1 MSLAKVFFYFKLAC
15 TAAQIY
21 LLSFTS
27 SKSSGEPKIVLTSG
41 LKVFGITFQDAY
53 FGFEDSSYEPLSGPD
68 KMKHLGI
75 ELARYLTEDITYLLD
90 FSNDSAPLVV
100 KSNDLWLLARL
111 KTEVNGISYW
121 DLPPVMATKQQV
133 SNVRYIYES

>member
-1 MSLAKVFFYFKLAC
+1 
-15 TAAQIY
+15 
-21 LLSFTS
+21 
-27 SKSSGEPKIVLTSG
+27 
-41 LKVFGITFQDAY
+41 
-53 FGFEDSSYEPLSGPD
+53 
-68 KMKHLGI
+68 MKHLGI

-121 DLPPVMATKQQV
+121 ELPPVMATKQQV